1 MDRFGSLLFVP
12 GIRPAM
18 FDKAKAV
25 PADIIC
31 LDLEDS
37 VALADKAQARE
48 NVAGAIASMA
58 AGVNALYVR
67 VNAHDTGFLEEDLN
81 AIVQPGLRGISL
93 PKANDPL
100 DLVRADHYLTLLEQL
115 RGIEPGSIRIIS
127 YIESAKA
134 ISNCEAIVS
143 ASPRAVAASFGAEDF
158 TNDLGIPRVRNSPAI
173 EAARARMALACR
185 AVGVVPVDTPEPDYK
200 DLEWLEVDSRASR
213 DLGFEGR
220 FCIHPSQVE
229 IVNRSYRPT
238 EKEIAKAE
246 QIVQVYEDAISRGL
260 GAIGLD
266 GAMIDQPVVERARR
280 LLQRAR

>member
-18 FDKAKAV
+18 FEKAKSA

-48 NVAGAIASMA
+48 NVAGAISSL
-58 AGVNALYVR
+58 AGEVNALYVR
-67 VNAHDTGFLEEDLN
+67 VNAHDTGLLEDDLN

-93 PKANDPL
+93 PKANDPT
-100 DLVRADHYLTLLEQL
+100 DLVQADHYLSLLEKI
-115 RGIEPGSIRIIS
+115 RGIEPGTIRIIS
-127 YIESAKA
+127 YIESARA
-134 ISNCEAIVS
+134 VSNCEAIVS

-220 FCIHPSQVE
+220 FCIHPSQLE

-246 QIVQVYEDAISRGL
+246 QIVQVYEEAISRGL